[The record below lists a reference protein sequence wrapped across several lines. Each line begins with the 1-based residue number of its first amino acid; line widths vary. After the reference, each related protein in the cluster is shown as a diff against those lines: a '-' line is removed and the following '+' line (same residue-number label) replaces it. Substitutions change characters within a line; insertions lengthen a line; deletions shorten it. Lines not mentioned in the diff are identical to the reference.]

1 MAENNETAGAKPAG
15 TARARKEATP
25 KAAKPKASTAKAGG
39 GTGSGSPGGNGTAA
53 AAAASAS
60 AAAAAGSGSD
70 AGATPRAAAR
80 SRFNAA
86 MEEARAGVAALRT
99 DATERTAA
107 YRRTAADSAAD
118 WVEDARGMT
127 EQARRRAAEV
137 AREGKTRA
145 SDGIAAL
152 GRTVSDTA
160 TTIDERL
167 GPQYGDYARNAA
179 RSLQEAAAKLDA
191 KDIAE
196 IGEDAREFVRK
207 SPGTAIGIA
216 AVTGY
221 FLARLFRGSDD

>member
-1 MAENNETAGAKPAG
+1 MAENNETAGAKPAA
-15 TARARKEATP
+15 TARPRKQAAP
-25 KAAKPKASTAKAGG
+25 KAAKPKAQTSKGGAGG
-39 GTGSGSPGGNGTAA
+39 TTGSGGGNGAAA

-60 AAAAAGSGSD
+60 AGSAAG
-70 AGATPRAAAR
+70 AGAGTGARPRAEAR

-86 MEEARAGVAALRT
+86 IEEARAGVAALRT

-196 IGEDAREFVRK
+196 IGEDAREFIRK

-221 FLARLFRGSDD
+221 FLARMFRGSDD